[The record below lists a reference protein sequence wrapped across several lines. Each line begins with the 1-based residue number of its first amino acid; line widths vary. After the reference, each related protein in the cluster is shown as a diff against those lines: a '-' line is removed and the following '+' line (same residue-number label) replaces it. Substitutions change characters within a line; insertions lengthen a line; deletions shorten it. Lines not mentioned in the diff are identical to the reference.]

1 MEQATP
7 QNPRALRLALMIG
20 ALLVLLAGGRA
31 PEAPLVGPVQP
42 QTAEVV
48 QPDLDVASISQLL
61 GAQNPTLSLPER
73 TRIGNA
79 ILRYSAKYGLD
90 PELVTGVLLVESDA
104 RPWVRSPKGA
114 QGLMQVMPHMMQPMG
129 LAGNLATIE
138 SNIEAG
144 CIILAG
150 NIRRL
155 GEADG
160 VSAYFWGSKIRGPGY
175 LQRVEAARAEVRQSA
190 SAS

>member
-1 MEQATP
+1 MEHVSP
-7 QNPRALRLALMIG
+7 QNRPNRRHLLLLTAALT
-20 ALLVLLAGGRA
+20 LLSAGGAA
-31 PEAPLVGPVQP
+31 PQWSAPVGVQ
-42 QTAEVV
+42 AA
-48 QPDLDVASISQLL
+48 VAPGAALAAADIAHLL
-61 GAQNPTLSLPER
+61 GEQNPNLSEPER
-73 TRIGNA
+73 LRIA
-79 ILRYSAKYGLD
+79 KAVLRYSGKYDLD

-104 RPWVRSPKGA
+104 RPWARSPKGA

-129 LAGNLATIE
+129 MAGNLATIE
-138 SNIEAG
+138 TNIEAG

-160 VSAYFWGSKIRGPGY
+160 VSAYFWGSTIRDGGY
-175 LQRVEAARAEVRQSA
+175 LQRVEAARAEVRALA